1 MSFEILL
8 LYFIGFFGA
17 SIPGPDILF
26 IMRTTLNQGRMAG
39 FISACGVLF
48 ASLFYLSIVGLG
60 LKNIGESPYFQFY
73 IGLFGSIYLIWI
85 SISIWNA
92 KAEITTNNN
101 KDKRLLYLFLKSMI
115 VHFSNPK
122 VIIFFSVILAPFLHK
137 DIIVFEIGVLT
148 LGHMTSFFGVVY
160 GISKLGNFFTE
171 KRTLFI
177 NRVTALLFMLFAIE
191 LINGSYQAFMGF

>member
-1 MSFEILL
+1 
-8 LYFIGFFGA
+8 
-17 SIPGPDILF
+17 
-26 IMRTTLNQGRMAG
+26 MAG
-39 FISACGVLF
+39 LF
-48 ASLFYLSIVGLG
+48 PDEYM
-60 LKNIGESPYFQFY
+60 LKFVH
-73 IGLFGSIYLIWI
+73 
-85 SISIWNA
+85 
-92 KAEITTNNN
+92 
-101 KDKRLLYLFLKSMI
+101 LFLKAMI

-177 NRVTALLFMLFAIE
+177 NRITALLFMLFAIE
-191 LINGSYQAFMGF
+191 LINGSYQAFMDFGN